1 MKSKNTLKATFIGIA
16 VLATTLAAA
25 SAATPK
31 ENWDK
36 TCSKC
41 HGPDGKGD
49 TKAGKL
55 VEVKDFTDAKY
66 QASLKDDEM
75 FKAIKEGKTVGDKS
89 KMKPAEGLTDDEI
102 KALVTFVR
110 AFKK

>member
-1 MKSKNTLKATFIGIA
+1 MKRQNTLIVTFIGLA
-16 VLATTLAAA
+16 VLAAALTSA

-49 TKAGKL
+49 TKAGKM

-66 QASLKDDEM
+66 QASLKDDTM
-75 FKAIKEGKTVGDKS
+75 FKSVKEGKQDGDKV

-102 KALVTFVR
+102 KALVSFVR